1 MESKLTGTHT
11 DAENNQKS
19 SAHASYAG
27 ASGARGPKPKRKGLK
42 AFLTPGWII
51 SVLLI
56 VSFSYAAISML
67 APWQLHKDEDI
78 VARNEQI
85 KEGFE
90 REVVPYSELFDAAGV
105 VPQTSEYFRV
115 SLTGHYLPDSEVLLR
130 LRPVN
135 DGPAFQ
141 SLTPFELEDGRVVLI
156 NRGFVSSEGTIV
168 PEITPA
174 PSTPTTIVG
183 FARKNENV
191 PGSTPMEDSGYK
203 QVYGINTE
211 QISEFTGLDL
221 GTDFVQLAENQPG
234 VLSAM
239 PIPQLDRGSHLS
251 YGFQWIAF
259 GIMAPIGLG
268 YFVWAEFRERRR
280 EKLEQA
286 EMANFSTA
294 KDSAPEELAPAA
306 PLVEPAAENT
316 APATGSTRRM
326 RARYGN
332 QHPNH
337 YEQLSKRNDQRY

>member
-1 MESKLTGTHT
+1 M
-11 DAENNQKS
+11 
-19 SAHASYAG
+19 
-27 ASGARGPKPKRKGLK
+27 
-42 AFLTPGWII
+42 TPGWII

-67 APWQLHKDEDI
+67 APWQLNKDEDI

-85 KEGFE
+85 LEGFE

-168 PEITPA
+168 PEIAPA
-174 PSTPTTIVG
+174 PAGETTIVG
-183 FARKNENV
+183 LARKNERV
-191 PGSTPMEDSGYK
+191 PGTAPMEDSGYK

-211 QISEFTGLDL
+211 QISEVTGLDL
-221 GTDFVQLAENQPG
+221 GTDYVQLSENQPG

-259 GIMAPIGLG
+259 GIMAPLGLG

-280 EKLEQA
+280 EKQERA
-286 EMANFSTA
+286 EMAELVETA
-294 KDSAPEELAPAA
+294 GQSEPATGLEKPSAAVAEPQQVTVALEEPNAVEIDEDAATKDSA
-306 PLVEPAAENT
+306 
-316 APATGSTRRM
+316 RKR

-337 YEQLSKRNDQRY
+337 YQQLSKRDEQRF